1 MLVFSLSVLIGLVM
15 GTLGA
20 GGSIMTT
27 PLFLYVENMPPVEA
41 IASSLIVVA
50 VATAFGL
57 IGHAKRG
64 HIQWRTG
71 FIFGISGM
79 LSAFVGGQVGSHLPS
94 EILLFIFSLIMAV
107 TGIAM
112 IRRRNDLETET
123 THRPITHRLI
133 LNGALVGFITGTVG
147 VGGGFMVVPAL
158 VLFGGLAMKDAIA
171 TSFVI
176 GITNCLGAFS
186 GYVLRFD
193 SQSLV
198 SLNTDI
204 AFDFKIILPA
214 LIGTSFGALVGSI
227 FSNRVKAQKLK
238 SAFGWF
244 VILLA
249 VFVFAENLS
258 RVLNN

>member
-1 MLVFSLSVLIGLVM
+1 MLVLSLSILIGLVM
-15 GTLGA
+15 GLLGA

-27 PLFLYVENMPPVEA
+27 PLFLYAENMPPVEA
-41 IASSLIVVA
+41 IASSLIVVV

-57 IGHAKRG
+57 IGHGMRG

-94 EILLFIFSLIMAV
+94 EILLFTFSLVTAV

-112 IRRRNDLETET
+112 IHHRKNLETET
-123 THRPITHRLI
+123 THRPITHRLV
-133 LNGALVGFITGTVG
+133 LDGALVGFITGTVG

-193 SQSLV
+193 SKTFV
-198 SLNTDI
+198 SLNSDI
-204 AFDFKIILPA
+204 SFNFKIILPA
-214 LIGTSFGALVGSI
+214 LIGTSFGALLGSI
-227 FSNRVKAQKLK
+227 LSNRVKEEKLK
-238 SAFGWF
+238 NAFGWF
-244 VILLA
+244 VIFLA
-249 VFVFAENLS
+249 VFVLVETLNS
-258 RVLNN
+258 VLMN

>member
-1 MLVFSLSVLIGLVM
+1 MLVLSLSVLIGLIM
-15 GTLGA
+15 GLLGA

-27 PLFLYVENMPPVEA
+27 PLFLYVEHMPPVEA

-57 IGHAKRG
+57 TGHAKRG

-94 EILLFIFSLIMAV
+94 VILLFTFSLIMAV

-176 GITNCLGAFS
+176 GITNCVGAFA

-193 SQSLV
+193 SQTLV

-204 AFDFKIILPA
+204 SFNFKIILPA
-214 LIGTSFGALVGSI
+214 LIGTSLGALLGSI
-227 FSNRVKAQKLK
+227 FSGRIKADKLK

-249 VFVFAENLS
+249 VFVFVENIL
-258 RVLNN
+258 VVTDN